1 MKRKDIIE
9 FEIGSMEFGGES
21 STLIGKR
28 KVKMKGGITGQK
40 VKAIVKKARS
50 EKAEVKLLEV
60 VENSP
65 IETEE
70 TCAHFGQ
77 CGGCSILSV
86 PYEKQLEIKSEQ
98 VLKLFEEQD
107 IRGFEFLGIEGS
119 PDERVYR
126 NKMEYTFGDEV
137 KGGPLTLG
145 MHKKG
150 RHLDIITVDDCRLV
164 DEDFIKVL
172 TSTVEYFGQKE
183 LPYYR
188 INSHQGFLR
197 NLVVRK
203 GVNTNQLMVNIV
215 TTTQIDFDMTEYKD
229 MILNL
234 GTKAEVVSILHTIND
249 GLADAVNCDEL
260 RVLHGRDYIEEVVL
274 GLRFKI
280 SPFSFFQTNT
290 NGAEKLYTIA
300 REFVGDHE
308 GKVLFDLYSG
318 TGTIGQ
324 VMASAAKQ
332 VYGIELI
339 EEAVVAAN
347 QNAKLNGL
355 DNCEF
360 IAGDVAKVV
369 KNLEAKPDLIVVDP
383 PRPGVH
389 KDAIRDISGFG
400 ANEIVYIS
408 CNPRTLVLDLKG
420 FEAYGYKVEKVKLMD
435 MFPNTPHC
443 ETVVLLQRKDK

>member
-1 MKRKDIIE
+1 MKRRDIIE
-9 FEIGSMEFGGES
+9 FEVGSMEFGGES

-70 TCAHFGQ
+70 VCAHFGQ

-107 IRGFEFLGIEGS
+107 ISGFEFLGIEGS

-172 TSTVEYFGQKE
+172 TSTVEYFEQKN

-215 TTTQIDFDMTEYKD
+215 TTTQEDFDMTEYKD

-290 NGAEKLYTIA
+290 KGAEKLYTIA

-435 MFPNTPHC
+435 MFPNTPHV
-443 ETVVLLQRKDK
+443 ETVCLMSRK

>member
-1 MKRKDIIE
+1 MKRRDIIE
-9 FEIGSMEFGGES
+9 FEVGSMEFGGES

-86 PYEKQLEIKSEQ
+86 PYEKQLEIKAEQ

-107 IRGFEFLGIEGS
+107 ISGFEFLGIEGS

-172 TSTVEYFGQKE
+172 TSTVEYFEQKN

-215 TTTQIDFDMTEYKD
+215 TTTQEDFDMTEYKD

-290 NGAEKLYTIA
+290 KGAEKLYTIA

-369 KNLEAKPDLIVVDP
+369 KNLDAKPDLIVVDP

-400 ANEIVYIS
+400 AKEIVYIS
-408 CNPRTLVLDLKG
+408 CNPKTLVLDLKG

-435 MFPNTPHC
+435 MFPNTPHV
-443 ETVVLLQRKDK
+443 ETVCLLSRNK